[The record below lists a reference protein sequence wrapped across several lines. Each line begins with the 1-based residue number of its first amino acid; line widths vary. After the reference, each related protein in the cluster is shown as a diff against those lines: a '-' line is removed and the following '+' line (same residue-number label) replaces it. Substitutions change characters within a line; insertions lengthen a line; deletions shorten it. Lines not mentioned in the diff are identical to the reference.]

1 MSKFRRQLM
10 MSQAVRPEPPT
21 PVLPYD
27 AEVEWLQSDGSAYLD
42 TGIKAAG
49 NLYIKT
55 YLVDFFVNA
64 NGGKWPFGGRTSSS
78 SGMFGMLINNNS
90 KRVFLAY
97 NTSSGTIAFNTCTS
111 YPQSAVVEI
120 GNGNVKIGSTSHTYT
135 TATFTSTQNV
145 ILFGL
150 NNGGSK
156 IIAGVK
162 IGPTY
167 LTDGTNTIDLI
178 PVRVGQVGYMYDRIS
193 GVLFGNAGT
202 GDFILGNDIS

>member
-1 MSKFRRQLM
+1 M
-10 MSQAVRPEPPT
+10 MANAVEPVPPT

-27 AEVEWLQSDGSAYLD
+27 AEVEWLQSDGSAYID

-55 YLVDFFVNA
+55 YLIDFFVNA
-64 NGGKWPFGGRTSSS
+64 NGGKWPFGGRTSSR
-78 SGMFGMLINNNS
+78 SGMFGLLINNND
-90 KRVFLAY
+90 KRVYMAY

-120 GNGNVKIGSTSHTYT
+120 GNGNVKIGTTSHTYT

-145 ILFGL
+145 TLFGL
-150 NNGGSK
+150 NNGGTQ
-156 IIAGVK
+156 IVMAIK

-167 LTDGTNTIDLI
+167 LTDGTNTVDLI
-178 PVRVGQVGYMYDRIS
+178 PVRKDGVGYMYDKIS
-193 GVLFGNAGT
+193 GNLIGT
-202 GDFILGNDIS
+202 PVGAFTYGNDVS